1 MSNFKFLFKL
11 LSIQLRYQKCLDAH
25 PTARTSAEQSPNSK
39 GIGETLKNIM
49 NTLTF
54 KKDGSSSWKF
64 HRSF

>member
-1 MSNFKFLFKL
+1 MRNFKFFPYFFKH

-25 PTARTSAEQSPNSK
+25 PTARTSADSQSPNSK

-54 KKDGSSSWKF
+54 KKDGSSS
-64 HRSF
+64 